1 MKNLLLTV
9 FTLALSFN
17 FIAQKSVNFTFHNGS
32 LKSIPLVIPTV
43 MNPNLS
49 PMSNSGITLD
59 MGQVVYFFPNGNK
72 GKKEVLFVVSDTF
85 KDGDVLEID
94 QLIAEKKK
102 AQKQ

>member
-1 MKNLLLTV
+1 
-9 FTLALSFN
+9 
-17 FIAQKSVNFTFHNGS
+17 
-32 LKSIPLVIPTV
+32 

-59 MGQVVYFFPNGNK
+59 MGEVIYYFPNGNK
-72 GKKEVLFVVSDTF
+72 GKKEVLFVVSDAF

-102 AQKQ
+102 ALQKQ